1 MVNRSPI
8 RSFKEAR
15 FSIVYYPVACEELR
29 SNLTE
34 SVKRRMNSPVVTR
47 LQPGREKQIGG
58 GHPWVF
64 SGAIREIDGPAAF
77 GAVTDVLS
85 ADGRWLGRGLLHPES
100 AIRVRIYTHQPD
112 QPLDEAFFANKIE
125 QALELRRRLP
135 APVNTGEAN
144 NARRLIFSESDGLSG
159 LIVDQYADV
168 LSIQVNAGVLVPLME
183 ILLKHLGEK
192 TGIRKFFVTCD
203 EDAVRREQIDPA
215 VLQALCS
222 ADTDTVR
229 IAENGFAFN
238 VDLREGQK
246 TGFFMDQRVNR
257 QRVAAYCAGRRV
269 LSAYCYTGAFEVY
282 AAAAGAVEITGID
295 RSEPALERAREHH
308 RLNNTN
314 IPVEYLRTDAPE
326 CLRRFRDSG
335 RMFDLIILDPPR
347 FVFNQAQKEKGLR
360 AYKDINLFA
369 MKLLTA
375 GGILATFSCSGLVP
389 LHDFKTMLAW
399 AARDAGRTA
408 KVLEVLSQPS
418 DHPVLTSFPE
428 SEYLK
433 GLISYIS

>member
-1 MVNRSPI
+1 MD
-8 RSFKEAR
+8 AR
-15 FSIVYYPVACEELR
+15 V
-29 SNLTE
+29 T
-34 SVKRRMNSPVVTR
+34 VK

-64 SGAIREIDGPAAF
+64 SGAIGEIDGPAIL
-77 GAVTDVLS
+77 GAIADVHA
-85 ADGRWLGRGLLHPES
+85 ADGRWLGRGLLHPGS
-100 AIRVRIYTHQPD
+100 AVRVRIYAHHQN
-112 QPLDEAFFANKIE
+112 QLLDEAFFAGKID

-135 APVNTGEAN
+135 ATPNAGEN
-144 NARRLIFSESDGLSG
+144 NAQRLIFSESDGLSG
-159 LIVDQYADV
+159 LIVDRYADV
-168 LSIQVNAGVLVPLME
+168 LSIQINAGVLVPRLE
-183 ILLKHLGEK
+183 FLLKHLK
-192 TGIRKFFVTCD
+192 ARTGVDQCVLTCD

-215 VLQALCS
+215 VLQSLCS
-222 ADTDTVR
+222 PGVDIVR
-229 IAENGFAFN
+229 IKENGFDFN

-257 QRVAAYCAGRRV
+257 RRVAAYCAGRRM

-282 AAAAGAVEITGID
+282 AAAAGATEIIGID

-308 RLNNTN
+308 RLNNSS
-314 IPVEYLRTDAPE
+314 IPVEYLRADAPE
-326 CLRRFRDSG
+326 CLRSFRDSG
-335 RMFDLIILDPPR
+335 RTFDLIILDPPR
-347 FVFNQAQKEKGLR
+347 FVFNQTQKEKGLR

-399 AARDAGRTA
+399 AARDAGRNA
-408 KVLEVLSQPS
+408 RILEVLTQPS
-418 DHPVLTSFPE
+418 DHPVLTNFPE

-433 GLISYIS
+433 GLIGYIS